1 MAKRGT
7 ELEVS
12 RGNLERMPRP
22 RSPFGEIDRL
32 FDDFF
37 GRRFGWYPL
46 GERGEFG
53 PNVDII
59 DRDDEVVVRA
69 EVPGF
74 KKDEIDVSASG
85 STLTLS
91 GTAAAEQREEKG
103 NYYRYEISRRSFS
116 RTLDLPAEVDD
127 SKAKASL
134 KDGLLE
140 LTLPKLE
147 KSRRRSIT
155 IS

>member
-1 MAKRGT
+1 
-7 ELEVS
+7 
-12 RGNLERMPRP
+12 MPRP

-37 GRRFGWYPL
+37 GRRWGRGLGWYPF

-74 KKDEIDVSASG
+74 KKDEIEVSVSG

-103 NYYRYEISRRSFS
+103 NYYRYEISRSAFS
-116 RTLDLPAEVDD
+116 RTLELPAEVDE

-134 KDGLLE
+134 KDGMLE